1 MTDTG
6 LRERKKRDTH
16 RALSNAAHELVRKR
30 GLEHVTVD
38 DIVKAADV
46 SPRTFFNY
54 FSCKEEAL
62 VGIEPSVLEEMANE
76 LRSRPED
83 EDPVTALRSVLLG
96 RVDASAIVRRWQVRN
111 ELVSRYP
118 ALLPRHM
125 AATIEVEEALAQA
138 LAERIGIDPAADPS
152 ARILVAAAISSLRA
166 ALAWWDRSDRSTPV
180 ADVLNRALKSLSP
193 DL

>member
-16 RALSNAAHELVRKR
+16 RALSNAAHQLVQER

-62 VGIEPSVLEEMANE
+62 VGIEPAVLEEMAGE
-76 LRSRPED
+76 LRSRPPE
-83 EDPVTALRSVLLG
+83 EDPVTALRAVLLG
-96 RVDASAIVRRWQVRN
+96 RADASAILRRWQVRN
-111 ELVSRYP
+111 DLVSRYP
-118 ALLPRHM
+118 ALLPRHL
-125 AATIEVEEALAQA
+125 AATIEVEEALAEA
-138 LAERIGIDPAADPS
+138 LAERMRIDPDADPS
-152 ARILVAAAISSLRA
+152 ARILVAAAIASLRA

-180 ADVLNRALKSLSP
+180 SEVLNRALNPLSP
-193 DL
+193 DH